1 MLTRFLPRSRSALV
15 TACVAGGLVLAG
27 GGIATGVAL
36 AGSAQPAAAAAAAPT
51 PSPATHAKGAH
62 PRAAAEVVTAVTSG
76 SVTVDTKRGAK
87 TYTLNS
93 ATTYREGKAQ
103 VTASALQA
111 GQKVRIRIVPGTTS
125 DPVAQTVA
133 IVPTQAAPASPTA

>member
-1 MLTRFLPRSRSALV
+1 MFTRFLPRSRSALAAV
-15 TACVAGGLVLAG
+15 CVAGGLVLAG

-36 AGSAQPAAAAAAAPT
+36 AGSAEPAAAAASTA
-51 PSPATHAKGAH
+51 SPATHAKGAR
-62 PRAAAEVVTAVTSG
+62 PRAAAAEVVTAVTSG

-111 GQKVRIRIVPGTTS
+111 GEKVRIRIVPGTAS
-125 DPVAQTVA
+125 DAVAQTVT
-133 IVPTQAAPASPTA
+133 IVPTQPAKASATA